1 MRVTIKDVKHIMKLA
16 YLDLKGEEEEK
27 MLKHFSRILEYF
39 AKLQELDTANIE
51 PLSHVIEESTPLRE
65 DEVKKGLSQRDVL
78 SMAPEEEGGYVK
90 VPKIV
95 E

>member
-1 MRVTIKDVKHIMKLA
+1 MKVTLKDVEHVMKLA
-16 YLDLKGEEEEK
+16 YLDLKGEEKEK
-27 MLKHFSRILEYF
+27 MLRHFSRILEYF
-39 AKLQELDTANIE
+39 AKLQELDTTHVE

-65 DEVKKGLSQRDVL
+65 DEVKGSLRQEEVL
-78 SMAPEEEGGYVK
+78 SMAPEKEFGYIK